1 MPAPIR
7 RTRLLVVGAAL
18 GLVAC
23 LSGAASAATD
33 APPTVP
39 ADAAVARPFAEVQ
52 ASAFSFETDPSDP
65 SRAIFRVTTT
75 EPMICAIVWGDDD
88 TFGRFNNSLS
98 MNGTGIT
105 QHDVV
110 LPDVEAGATYRYVVE
125 GTTADGTWYRSDV
138 GTFSV
143 EAVAVATTVDRGPNL
158 ATGARIV
165 DVSSEFSDD
174 FAAANAVDGDTAT
187 EWATDGD
194 GDHGSITIDLGSSER
209 IRGVAFLTRSMAD
222 GTAITDTFTLGV
234 DGADPI
240 GPFPAGTVA
249 SPSVADI
256 DVTGEQLRF
265 DVASSSGG
273 NVGAVEIEVFG

>member
-1 MPAPIR
+1 
-7 RTRLLVVGAAL
+7 
-18 GLVAC
+18 
-23 LSGAASAATD
+23 
-33 APPTVP
+33 
-39 ADAAVARPFAEVQ
+39 
-52 ASAFSFETDPSDP
+52 
-65 SRAIFRVTTT
+65 
-75 EPMICAIVWGDDD
+75 DDD
-88 TFGRFNNSLS
+88 TFGRFNNSLA

-110 LPDVEAGATYRYVVE
+110 LPDVEAGVTYRYIVE

-158 ATGARIV
+158 ATGATIV

-194 GDHGSITIDLGSSER
+194 GDHGSVPIDLGSSER

-240 GPFPAGTVA
+240 GPFPARTVA
-249 SPSVADI
+249 SPRVADV

-273 NVGAVEIEVFG
+273 NVGAVEIE

>member
-1 MPAPIR
+1 
-7 RTRLLVVGAAL
+7 
-18 GLVAC
+18 
-23 LSGAASAATD
+23 
-33 APPTVP
+33 
-39 ADAAVARPFAEVQ
+39 
-52 ASAFSFETDPSDP
+52 
-65 SRAIFRVTTT
+65 
-75 EPMICAIVWGDDD
+75 MICAIVWGDDD

-110 LPDVEAGATYRYVVE
+110 LPDVEAGVTYQYVVE

-165 DVSSEFSDD
+165 DVVVGVLRRLRRGQRDRRRHRHRVGDRRRRRSRLDHHRPGFDASASAASPSSP
-174 FAAANAVDGDTAT
+174 ARWPTARR
-187 EWATDGD
+187 
-194 GDHGSITIDLGSSER
+194 SP
-209 IRGVAFLTRSMAD
+209 TRSRSAS
-222 GTAITDTFTLGV
+222 TAPIR
-234 DGADPI
+234 I

-249 SPSVADI
+249 SPRVADV

>member
-1 MPAPIR
+1 MA
-7 RTRLLVVGAAL
+7 GAAL
-18 GLVAC
+18 GLAAC

-33 APPTVP
+33 PPPTVP
-39 ADAAVARPFAEVQ
+39 VDAAVARPFAEVQ

-110 LPDVEAGATYRYVVE
+110 LPDVEAGVTYQYVVE

-143 EAVAVATTVDRGPNL
+143 EAVAVATTVDRGPEPRHRQR
-158 ATGARIV
+158 G
-165 DVSSEFSDD
+165 SSTSRRSSPTTSPRPTRS
-174 FAAANAVDGDTAT
+174 TAT
-187 EWATDGD
+187 PPPSGRPTA
-194 GDHGSITIDLGSSER
+194 
-209 IRGVAFLTRSMAD
+209 
-222 GTAITDTFTLGV
+222 TAIAARSPSTWVRPSTS
-234 DGADPI
+234 A
-240 GPFPAGTVA
+240 A
-249 SPSVADI
+249 SPS
-256 DVTGEQLRF
+256 
-265 DVASSSGG
+265 
-273 NVGAVEIEVFG
+273 

>member
-1 MPAPIR
+1 MA
-7 RTRLLVVGAAL
+7 GAAV

-23 LSGAASAATD
+23 LSGTASAATD
-33 APPTVP
+33 PPPSVP
-39 ADAAVARPFAEVQ
+39 VEAATARPFAEVQ
-52 ASAFSFETDPSDP
+52 ASPFSFESDPSDP

-75 EPMICAIVWGDDD
+75 APMICAIVWGDDD

-110 LPDVEAGATYRYVVE
+110 LPDVEAGVTYQYVVE

-143 EAVAVATTVDRGPNL
+143 QAAATATTVDRGPNL
-158 ATGARIV
+158 ATGAQIV

-174 FAAANAVDGDTAT
+174 FAAANAIDGDTAT

-194 GDHGSITIDLGSSER
+194 GDSGSITIDLGAAEHVG
-209 IRGVAFLTRSMAD
+209 GVAFLTRSMAD
-222 GTAITDTFTLGV
+222 GTAITDTFTLSV
-234 DGADPI
+234 DGSEPL

-249 SPSVADI
+249 SPRVADV

-265 DVASSSGG
+265 DVATSSGG
-273 NVGAVEIEVFG
+273 NVGAVEIEVYG

>member
-1 MPAPIR
+1 
-7 RTRLLVVGAAL
+7 
-18 GLVAC
+18 
-23 LSGAASAATD
+23 
-33 APPTVP
+33 
-39 ADAAVARPFAEVQ
+39 
-52 ASAFSFETDPSDP
+52 
-65 SRAIFRVTTT
+65 
-75 EPMICAIVWGDDD
+75 MICAIVWGDDD

-110 LPDVEAGATYRYVVE
+110 LPDVEAGVTYQYVVE

-174 FAAANAVDGDTAT
+174 FAAANAIDGDTAT

-194 GDHGSITIDLGSSER
+194 GDRGSITIDLGSSEH
-209 IRGVAFLTRSMAD
+209 IGGVAFLTRSMAD
-222 GTAITDTFTLGV
+222 GTAITDTFTLSV
-234 DGADPI
+234 DGADPHRPVPGRHRGVTARRRRRRDRRAAPLRRRQLEWRQRRSRRDRGLRLSRRQRSAYLQPRI
-240 GPFPAGTVA
+240 GRSGHPRSRYRERAVTRSPFETQSDQIARG
-249 SPSVADI
+249 
-256 DVTGEQLRF
+256 R
-265 DVASSSGG
+265 
-273 NVGAVEIEVFG
+273 